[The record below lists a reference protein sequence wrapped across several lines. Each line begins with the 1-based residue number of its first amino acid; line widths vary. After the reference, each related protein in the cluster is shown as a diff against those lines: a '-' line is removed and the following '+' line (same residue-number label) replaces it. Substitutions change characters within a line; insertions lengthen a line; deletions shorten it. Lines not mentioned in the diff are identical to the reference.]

1 MKSKKVS
8 RRKIAHR
15 IGQTEVQSLESRQLL
30 TGTVNVS
37 VSRSGDISLIG
48 DRSDNVVFVEISGGN
63 LQLSSQ
69 SSNGTRFKT
78 AGQPAAS
85 SLTVPLPASIRSL
98 NISLGGG
105 NDELWTT
112 IESNLT
118 IARDA
123 RVDMG
128 AGNDVAYLEVID
140 SVVSVGQDFRVELG
154 SGDDTGSI
162 WMEDGGRMTV
172 GRDLIAN
179 TGSGVDDFSII
190 DSDLLNGADT
200 PQELGSITDNTAQ
213 ANSQWLQI
221 RRDLKIDLGAGDD
234 VLAVIGA
241 ETLRDVS
248 VNGAAG
254 TDTIGLSN
262 LRTGR
267 NLGLFN
273 GEDHALQNMTIG
285 GTLTGRTGTGA
296 DRAVV
301 QNVNLGRLDVNLG
314 SGNDKLVIG
323 ENVAIRSGG
332 VIDGAGGSNSVL
344 IATENPGVTTRRVSP
359 SLSPE
364 EAQNILNSIL
374 LDVLDLLA

>member
-8 RRKIAHR
+8 RRNIAHR

-140 SVVSVGQDFRVELG
+140 SVVSIGQDFRVELG

-162 WMEDGGRMTV
+162 WMEDGGRITV

-323 ENVAIRSGG
+323 ANVAIRSGG
-332 VIDGAGGSNSVL
+332 LIDGAGGSNSVL